1 MCAKTDRTRQGDDRG
16 IAHLHRAPAWTWRDG
31 SRWRWCDSADL
42 LAAGLLDE
50 DHVAER
56 TYSLWEK
63 AATRVQFSP
72 VQSSPVQSS
81 RVVVRI
87 YGLDPIKKFK

>member
-1 MCAKTDRTRQGDDRG
+1 MRD
-16 IAHLHRAPAWTWRDG
+16 DG

-42 LAAGLLDE
+42 LTAGLLDE

-63 AATRVQFSP
+63 ATR
-72 VQSSPVQSS
+72 VQSS
-81 RVVVRI
+81 RVVLAVILRPCSLLDRAAVQPFERALVLMNTDGSQVRTETP
-87 YGLDPIKKFK
+87 DE